1 VYRPDRRGT
10 STGMTDKESAQD
22 LGAPVSY
29 LVLADGTPV
38 FDRSGDRVG
47 EVEHTIADEGAD
59 VFHGLLVK
67 TAAGHR
73 FARANLVDGLFER
86 GVIIAAPAAELP
98 EPSADPS
105 ARLTEEDEGLG
116 HALKKAWNWLVQPR

>member
-1 VYRPDRRGT
+1 
-10 STGMTDKESAQD
+10 MTDKEPPED

-38 FDRSGDRVG
+38 FDRSGERIG
-47 EVEHTIADEGAD
+47 EVEHVLADEGAD

-73 FARANLVDGLFER
+73 FARATLVDGLYEH
-86 GVIIAAPAAELP
+86 GVIVAVPAAGLP

-105 ARLTEEDEGLG
+105 ARVAEEDEGLRHG
-116 HALKKAWNWLVQPR
+116 LKKAWDWLVQPR

>member
-1 VYRPDRRGT
+1 
-10 STGMTDKESAQD
+10 MTDKEPAED

-29 LVLADGTPV
+29 LVLADGTAV
-38 FDRSGDRVG
+38 YDRSGDRVG
-47 EVEHTIADEGAD
+47 EVEHVIADDGSD

-73 FARANLVDGLFER
+73 FAPASLVDGLFEH
-86 GVIIAAPAAELP
+86 GVIIAAPAADLP

-105 ARLTEEDEGLG
+105 ARLAEQDQGLG
-116 HALKKAWNWLVQPR
+116 PALKKAWDWLVQPR

>member
-1 VYRPDRRGT
+1 
-10 STGMTDKESAQD
+10 MTDKEPPED

-29 LVLADGTPV
+29 LVLADGTLV
-38 FDRSGDRVG
+38 YDRSGNRVG
-47 EVEHTIADEGAD
+47 EVEHVLADEGAD

-73 FARANLVDGLFER
+73 FARASLVDGLYEH
-86 GVIIAAPAAELP
+86 GVIIAAPAADLP

-105 ARLTEEDEGLG
+105 ARLAEEDESLG
-116 HALKKAWNWLVQPR
+116 HSLKKAWDWLVQPR

>member
-1 VYRPDRRGT
+1 
-10 STGMTDKESAQD
+10 MTDKEAPED
-22 LGAPVSY
+22 IGAPVSY

-47 EVEHTIADEGAD
+47 EVEHVLADEGAD

-73 FARANLVDGLFER
+73 FARASLVDGLYEH
-86 GVIIAAPAAELP
+86 GAIIAAPAAELP

-105 ARLTEEDEGLG
+105 ARLAEEDEGLG
-116 HALKKAWNWLVQPR
+116 HSLKKAWDWLMQPR